1 MKNTNLINKLK
12 TEPKFRKNAIA
23 ITASSLVLVIC
34 AVSIP
39 VGLHA
44 QNSKVQQLTESST
57 SPVSETTTLSAD
69 AEAVSVT
76 EPTTLAAAVSESF
89 QTNTKDEQTQNSGS
103 ANKDKDTSPSKGG
116 SSSPSGSSGN
126 SSSTGNKPSNQSK
139 PSTKPTTTKAPSTT
153 KKPIDQSK
161 VWTQAKV
168 DAIVAKSRA
177 YGESIGL
184 IWDDS
189 FDLTNSS
196 WQDSIYTGF
205 SNSEQYIYT
214 ENEVYE
220 KMKESLDWH
229 KNGKNAQYF
238 KLFVEYN
245 PNDIGNNWAITI
257 LWM

>member
-1 MKNTNLINKLK
+1 MKNSKFTEKLK
-12 TEPKFRKNAIA
+12 TNSKFRRNFIA
-23 ITASSLVLVIC
+23 ITAAALVVVIC

-44 QNSKVQQLTESST
+44 RNSKAQQLTESST
-57 SPVSETTTLSAD
+57 SPVSETTTL
-69 AEAVSVT
+69 
-76 EPTTLAAAVSESF
+76 AAAESESSPA
-89 QTNTKDEQTQNSGS
+89 NSNKDEQTQNSGS

-116 SSSPSGSSGN
+116 SSSSSDPSGN

-139 PSTKPTTTKAPSTT
+139 PSTKPATTKAPSTT